1 MSISCCDD
9 ESKYVKI
16 GNCDGVVRWCAGRSV
31 LRRWCSRFWLCSRTS
46 SSKCSR
52 CCRKRWPNAVF
63 STPPSAVT
71 KRKHSERQSSWFS
84 AEHCTRIM
92 YVAVSGGSR
101 DQRMWSSTCGWFINL
116 PTSPRSCCGTTF
128 AKCKKWFLNR
138 IRQHLRL
145 VCNKHLCKALLGWVW
160 QIHNCTSANRLCEMT
175 EITRWR
181 WKHANYPT
189 NVAGDTSYEVNQNA
203 QNHINR
209 CHKYTRC

>member
-1 MSISCCDD
+1 M
-9 ESKYVKI
+9 
-16 GNCDGVVRWCAGRSV
+16 RWCAGRSV

-116 PTSPRSCCGTTF
+116 PTSPRSCCCTTLQSVKSDF
-128 AKCKKWFLNR
+128 WTVFDNTCGQFVTNTFVNLYWDGCDKYAIAHRWIDCVKW
-138 IRQHLRL
+138 
-145 VCNKHLCKALLGWVW
+145 
-160 QIHNCTSANRLCEMT
+160 
-175 EITRWR
+175 
-181 WKHANYPT
+181 
-189 NVAGDTSYEVNQNA
+189 
-203 QNHINR
+203 
-209 CHKYTRC
+209 